1 MELLMAKIINL
12 NTEEQVTLML
22 QHLFGRHPNSSHT
35 LLFSPDASRM
45 HATIFWDRG
54 MWVLQDSSSNGTYV
68 NGKLIHRGSAH
79 HLHLGDLINFA
90 SLSGDTWRIV
100 DLSPPNSLLI
110 PVTPGLPTVVLKDLT
125 VLPNEDQ
132 PENTLY
138 ISASGHWVCESESG
152 VSVLKTGDLVGSRE
166 QAWRFIEA
174 SATAE
179 TLHNDVLVL
188 ATVEQT
194 SIQFV
199 VSQNEE
205 HVAMKLIMG
214 EQEYDLGQRNHH
226 YLLLIL
232 ARKRLED
239 IAQGLRASEQGWIDK
254 ELLSKMLG
262 QSENHINIQIYRF
275 RKQIVKL
282 LSNSTRLPQA
292 IERRTREIRFAYDNV
307 EITGGAEFIAAKSKT
322 V

>member
-1 MELLMAKIINL
+1 MAKIINL

-166 QAWRFIEA
+166 QAWRF
-174 SATAE
+174 
-179 TLHNDVLVL
+179 
-188 ATVEQT
+188 
-194 SIQFV
+194 V

>member
-1 MELLMAKIINL
+1 MAKIINL

-45 HATIFWDRG
+45 HATIFWDG
-54 MWVLQDSSSNGTYV
+54 SMWVLQDTSSNGTYV
-68 NGKLIHRGSAH
+68 NGKLIHRTSAQ

-110 PVTPGLPTVVLKDLT
+110 PITPGLPTVVLKDLA

-138 ISASGHWVCESESG
+138 ISASGNWVCESESG
-152 VSVLKTGDLVGSRE
+152 VSVLKTGDMVGSRE

-179 TLHNDVLVL
+179 TLHNDVLDL
-188 ATVEQT
+188 ATVEQA
-194 SIQFV
+194 SIQFM

-239 IAQGLRASEQGWIDK
+239 IAEGVRASEQGWIDK

-275 RKQIVKL
+275 RKQVVKL
-282 LSNSTRLPQA
+282 LSSSSSLPQT

-307 EITGGAEFIAAKSKT
+307 EISGGANFIEAKSK
-322 V
+322 VV

>member
-1 MELLMAKIINL
+1 
-12 NTEEQVTLML
+12 
-22 QHLFGRHPNSSHT
+22 
-35 LLFSPDASRM
+35 M
-45 HATIFWDRG
+45 HATVFWDG
-54 MWVLQDSSSNGTYV
+54 SMWVLQDSSSNGTYV
-68 NGKLIHRGSAH
+68 NGKLIHRGSDH
-79 HLHLGDLINFA
+79 HLCLGDLINFA
-90 SLSGDTWRIV
+90 SQTADTWRIV

-110 PVTPGLPTVVLKDLT
+110 PVTPGLPTVVLEDLA
-125 VLPNEDQ
+125 VLPNEEQ

-152 VSVLKTGDLVGSRE
+152 VSVLKTGDMVGSRE

-179 TLHNDVLVL
+179 TLHHDVLDL
-188 ATVEQT
+188 GTVEQT
-194 SIQFV
+194 SIQFM

-205 HVAMKLIMG
+205 HVAMKLIMSG
-214 EQEYDLGQRNHH
+214 QEYDLGQRNHH

-239 IAQGLRASEQGWIDK
+239 IAEGVRASEQGWIDK

-282 LSNSTRLPQA
+282 LSNTSSLPQA

-307 EITGGAEFIAAKSKT
+307 EISGGAECIAVKSKA

>member
-1 MELLMAKIINL
+1 MAKIINL
-12 NTEEQVTLML
+12 NTEEQVILML

-45 HATIFWDRG
+45 HATIFWDGG

-68 NGKLIHRGSAH
+68 NGKRIHRGSAQ

-90 SLSGDTWRIV
+90 SLSGETWRIV

-110 PVTPGLPTVVLKDLT
+110 PVTPGLPTVVLKDLA
-125 VLPNEDQ
+125 VLPNEEQ
-132 PENTLY
+132 PESTLY

-166 QAWRFIEA
+166 HAWRFIEA

-188 ATVEQT
+188 VSAVQI
-194 SIQFV
+194 SIQFM

-205 HVAMKLIMG
+205 HVAMKFIIG

-307 EITGGAEFIAAKSKT
+307 EITGGAEFIAAKSKA

>member
-1 MELLMAKIINL
+1 MAKIINL

-307 EITGGAEFIAAKSKT
+307 EITGGAEFIAAKSKA

>member
-1 MELLMAKIINL
+1 MAKIINL

>member
-45 HATIFWDRG
+45 HATIFWDG
-54 MWVLQDSSSNGTYV
+54 SMWVLQDSSSNGTYV
-68 NGKLIHRGSAH
+68 NGKLIHRGSDQ
-79 HLHLGDLINFA
+79 HLYLGDLINFA
-90 SLSGDTWRIV
+90 SLTADTWRIV

-110 PVTPGLPTVVLKDLT
+110 PVTPGLPTVVLKDLA
-125 VLPNEDQ
+125 VLPSEDQ

-138 ISASGHWVCESESG
+138 ISASGHWVCESEFG

-179 TLHNDVLVL
+179 TLHNDVFDL
-188 ATVEQT
+188 TSVEQT
-194 SIQFV
+194 SIQFM

-239 IAQGLRASEQGWIDK
+239 MAEGLRASEQGWIDK

-282 LSNSTRLPQA
+282 LSNSSNLPQA

-307 EITGGAEFIAAKSKT
+307 EITGGAEIIAPKSKA

>member
-1 MELLMAKIINL
+1 MAKIINL

-307 EITGGAEFIAAKSKT
+307 EITGGAEFIAVKSKT